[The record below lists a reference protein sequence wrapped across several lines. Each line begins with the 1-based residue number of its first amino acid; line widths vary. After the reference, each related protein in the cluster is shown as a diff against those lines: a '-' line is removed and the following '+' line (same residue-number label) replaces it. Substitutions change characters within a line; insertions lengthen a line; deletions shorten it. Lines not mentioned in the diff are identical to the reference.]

1 MKKVFLYTLL
11 TIFCVGAVNAFPGD
25 VAFPQ
30 VNGLDGKIQKTKMIR
45 QQNVAALQKDVLSAA
60 VSAKNEIA
68 RLQEPN
74 FSLAL
79 QSIVKV
85 MDAYNALRRVSASAA
100 AATSFEIN
108 APFKAGWGAQ
118 LKMAEFVLRES
129 VVLPES
135 MQGEFDAWANQ
146 VLQDVASA
154 VNAPAARETLEKL
167 SSARRTINTMKTYNA
182 GYVLQALAPVMDA
195 HNALRKADPALAAL
209 VSREIN
215 KPIKAGF
222 GGNGVVI
229 SRFVQMESVVVS
241 GNLQYELDAWGAA
254 MERDLK

>member
-11 TIFCVGAVNAFPGD
+11 TVFCAGAVHAFPD
-25 VAFPQ
+25 AAAFPQ
-30 VNGLDGKIQKTKMIR
+30 VNGLDGKIQKTKMER
-45 QQNVAALQKDVLSAA
+45 QQSVAVLQKQVLSAT

-74 FSLAL
+74 FSMAL
-79 QSIVKV
+79 QSIVIV

-118 LKMAEFVLRES
+118 LKMAEFVLREDI
-129 VVLPES
+129 VLPES
-135 MQGEFDAWANQ
+135 MQVEFDAWAHQ

-154 VNAPAARETLEKL
+154 ANAPAAKETLERL
-167 SSARRTINTMKTYNA
+167 TAARRTINTMKTYNA
-182 GYVLQALAPVMDA
+182 GYVLQSLAPVMDA

-215 KPIKAGF
+215 KPITAGF
-222 GGNGVVI
+222 GGNRVI
-229 SRFVQMESVVVS
+229 VSRFVQMESVMVS

-254 MERDLK
+254 LERDLK

>member
-11 TIFCVGAVNAFPGD
+11 TVFCAGAVHAFPD
-25 VAFPQ
+25 AAAFPQ
-30 VNGLDGKIQKTKMIR
+30 VNGLDGKIQKTKMER
-45 QQNVAALQKDVLSAA
+45 QQSVAVLQKHVLSAT

-74 FSLAL
+74 FSMAL

-118 LKMAEFVLRES
+118 LKMAEFVLREDI
-129 VVLPES
+129 VLPES
-135 MQGEFDAWANQ
+135 MQVEFDAWAHQ

-154 VNAPAARETLEKL
+154 ANAPAAKETLERL
-167 SSARRTINTMKTYNA
+167 TAARRTINTMKTYNA
-182 GYVLQALAPVMDA
+182 GYVLQSLAPVMDA

-215 KPIKAGF
+215 KPITAGF
-222 GGNGVVI
+222 GGNRVI
-229 SRFVQMESVVVS
+229 VSRFVQMESVMVS

-254 MERDLK
+254 LERDLK

>member
-11 TIFCVGAVNAFPGD
+11 TVFCAGAVHAFPD
-25 VAFPQ
+25 AAAFPQ
-30 VNGLDGKIQKTKMIR
+30 VNGLDGKIQKTKMER
-45 QQNVAALQKDVLSAA
+45 QQSVAVLQKQVLSAT

-74 FSLAL
+74 FSMAL

-118 LKMAEFVLRES
+118 LKMAEFVLREDI
-129 VVLPES
+129 VLPES
-135 MQGEFDAWANQ
+135 MQVEFDAWAHQ

-154 VNAPAARETLEKL
+154 ANAPAAKETLERL
-167 SSARRTINTMKTYNA
+167 SAARRTINTMKTYNA
-182 GYVLQALAPVMDA
+182 GYVLQSLAPVMDA

-215 KPIKAGF
+215 KPITAGF
-222 GGNGVVI
+222 GGNRVI
-229 SRFVQMESVVVS
+229 VSRFVQMESVMVS

-254 MERDLK
+254 LERDLK

>member
-11 TIFCVGAVNAFPGD
+11 TVFCAGAVHAFPD
-25 VAFPQ
+25 AAAFPQ
-30 VNGLDGKIQKTKMIR
+30 VNGLDGKIQKTKMER
-45 QQNVAALQKDVLSAA
+45 QQSVAVLQKQVLSAT

-74 FSLAL
+74 FSMAL

-100 AATSFEIN
+100 VATSFEIN

-118 LKMAEFVLRES
+118 LKMAEFVLREDI
-129 VVLPES
+129 VLPES
-135 MQGEFDAWANQ
+135 MQVEFDAWAHQ

-154 VNAPAARETLEKL
+154 ANAPAAKETLERL
-167 SSARRTINTMKTYNA
+167 TAARRTINTMKTYNA
-182 GYVLQALAPVMDA
+182 GYVLQSLAPVMDA

-215 KPIKAGF
+215 KPITAGF
-222 GGNGVVI
+222 GGNRVI
-229 SRFVQMESVVVS
+229 VSRFVQMESVMVS

-254 MERDLK
+254 LERDLK

>member
-11 TIFCVGAVNAFPGD
+11 TVFCAGAVHAFPD
-25 VAFPQ
+25 AAAFPQ
-30 VNGLDGKIQKTKMIR
+30 VNGLDGKIQKTKMER
-45 QQNVAALQKDVLSAA
+45 QQSVAVLQKQVLSAT

-74 FSLAL
+74 FSMAL

-118 LKMAEFVLRES
+118 LKMAEFVLREDI
-129 VVLPES
+129 VLPES
-135 MQGEFDAWANQ
+135 MQVEFDAWAHQ

-154 VNAPAARETLEKL
+154 ANAPAAKETLERL
-167 SSARRTINTMKTYNA
+167 SAARRTINTMKTYNV
-182 GYVLQALAPVMDA
+182 GYVLQSLAPVMDA

-215 KPIKAGF
+215 KPITAGF
-222 GGNGVVI
+222 GGNRVI
-229 SRFVQMESVVVS
+229 VSRFVQMESVMVS

-254 MERDLK
+254 LERDLK

>member
-11 TIFCVGAVNAFPGD
+11 TVFCAGAVHAFPD
-25 VAFPQ
+25 AAAFPQ
-30 VNGLDGKIQKTKMIR
+30 VNGLDGKIQKTKMER
-45 QQNVAALQKDVLSAA
+45 QQSVAVLQKQVLSAT

-74 FSLAL
+74 FSMAL

-118 LKMAEFVLRES
+118 LKMAEFVLREDI
-129 VVLPES
+129 VLPES
-135 MQGEFDAWANQ
+135 MQVEFDAWAHQ

-154 VNAPAARETLEKL
+154 ANAPAAKETLERL
-167 SSARRTINTMKTYNA
+167 TAARRTINTMKTYNA
-182 GYVLQALAPVMDA
+182 GYVLQSLAPVMDA

-215 KPIKAGF
+215 KPITAGF
-222 GGNGVVI
+222 GGNRVI
-229 SRFVQMESVVVS
+229 VSRFVQMESVMVS

-254 MERDLK
+254 LERDLK

>member
-11 TIFCVGAVNAFPGD
+11 TVFCAGAVHAFPD
-25 VAFPQ
+25 AAAFPQ
-30 VNGLDGKIQKTKMIR
+30 VNGLDGKIQKTKMER
-45 QQNVAALQKDVLSAA
+45 QQSVAVLQKQVLSAT

-74 FSLAL
+74 FSMAL

-85 MDAYNALRRVSASAA
+85 MDTYNALRRVSASAA

-118 LKMAEFVLRES
+118 LKMAEFVLREDI
-129 VVLPES
+129 VLPES
-135 MQGEFDAWANQ
+135 MQVEFDAWAHQ

-154 VNAPAARETLEKL
+154 ANAPAAKETLERL
-167 SSARRTINTMKTYNA
+167 TAARRTINTMKTYNA
-182 GYVLQALAPVMDA
+182 GYVLQSLAPVMDA

-215 KPIKAGF
+215 KPITAGF
-222 GGNGVVI
+222 GGNRVI
-229 SRFVQMESVVVS
+229 VSRFVQMESVMVS

-254 MERDLK
+254 LERDLK

>member
-11 TIFCVGAVNAFPGD
+11 TVFCAGAVHAFPD
-25 VAFPQ
+25 AAAFPQ
-30 VNGLDGKIQKTKMIR
+30 VNGLDGKIQKTKMER
-45 QQNVAALQKDVLSAA
+45 QQSVAVLQKQVLSAT

-74 FSLAL
+74 FSMAL

-85 MDAYNALRRVSASAA
+85 MDTYNALRRISASAA
-100 AATSFEIN
+100 ATTSFEIN

-118 LKMAEFVLRES
+118 LKMAEFVLREDI
-129 VVLPES
+129 VLPES
-135 MQGEFDAWANQ
+135 MQVEFDAWAHQ

-154 VNAPAARETLEKL
+154 ANAPAAKETLERL
-167 SSARRTINTMKTYNA
+167 TAARRTINTMKTYNA
-182 GYVLQALAPVMDA
+182 GYVLQSLAPVMDA

-215 KPIKAGF
+215 KPITAGF
-222 GGNGVVI
+222 GGNRVI
-229 SRFVQMESVVVS
+229 VSRFVQMESVMVS

-254 MERDLK
+254 LERDLK